1 MDRQNKK
8 TENTSEQRELSPEEQ
23 LLKELEKERYPL
35 KEQTDGT
42 WKLRISSPLE
52 KLFSILTLASGI
64 GMLVLIGL
72 SFSGKL
78 KFLYPLASIAS
89 FIIFF
94 SLWLSSESAYLID
107 TAKGEIF
114 YLWKLPLLSGKKSVA
129 KFDQI
134 VGIELAKRER
144 SAEVQ
149 KNYAYFYKRWKE
161 YTVNLTL
168 KSGKRLQLLDFEP
181 DSLSLYRE
189 IAKKLSKILN
199 VPILSENLEQ

>member
-8 TENTSEQRELSPEEQ
+8 TENTSEKRELSPEEQ

-189 IAKKLSKILN
+189 IAQKLSKILN